1 VELPSLIG
9 FLWLA
14 AGVLKFE
21 IGSVKPVL
29 PRERGAVTYVRLVWV
44 VLEWFGVIP
53 GLVTTVRL
61 GLIRLCGALTVLLL
75 VRLPGLRLKVLRAL
89 SDRKGV
95 TTRGVLRKRLIRE
108 GDVAFTLARLA
119 GAFVGRR
126 GAEGA
131 AAVCWLFES
140 LEFCGLALL
149 CPCLAKADWP
159 NSNRAKI
166 NAAKITLIFLWHISV
181 NIKRLL
187 SPAFASGPRVK
198 PITTRGAGDSVCLDK
213 LSSIPGCTFPQVN
226 QTLILTI
233 LIKSKIFVEERY
245 SAGKYLY
252 KHFFFIRCYFNGVE
266 KCVESLG
273 ALFLKKINCRMAFV
287 RQFNNGNPLTFRA
300 DGFRDQVVSPE
311 LGYRGRNRAKANIWV
326 GSSNF

>member
-108 GDVAFTLARLA
+108 GDVAFTLARL
-119 GAFVGRR
+119 
-126 GAEGA
+126 
-131 AAVCWLFES
+131 
-140 LEFCGLALL
+140 
-149 CPCLAKADWP
+149 
-159 NSNRAKI
+159 
-166 NAAKITLIFLWHISV
+166 
-181 NIKRLL
+181 
-187 SPAFASGPRVK
+187 
-198 PITTRGAGDSVCLDK
+198 
-213 LSSIPGCTFPQVN
+213 
-226 QTLILTI
+226 
-233 LIKSKIFVEERY
+233 
-245 SAGKYLY
+245 
-252 KHFFFIRCYFNGVE
+252 
-266 KCVESLG
+266 
-273 ALFLKKINCRMAFV
+273 
-287 RQFNNGNPLTFRA
+287 
-300 DGFRDQVVSPE
+300 
-311 LGYRGRNRAKANIWV
+311 
-326 GSSNF
+326 